1 MNHARRPTGLVC
13 LIGLAAPILL
23 AADSPAP
30 TPARALAVP
39 EGFTI
44 ERVAGPPLVDRPIT
58 AAFDERGRLYVA
70 DSSGSN
76 EKVEEQLARKPHRI
90 VRLEDTDGDGV
101 FDERVVFA
109 DGMMFPEGTMWL
121 DGSLYVAAPPSI
133 WKLTDTDGDG
143 VADERVEWFDGKTLT
158 GCANDLHGPYP
169 GLDGRVYWTKGAFAE
184 QTYDAPDAA
193 PFVTSAS
200 HIFRSRPDGTE
211 IEPVLTGGMDNP
223 VDVAFTPGG
232 ERILS
237 CTFLQRPGGGLRDGL
252 IHAAYGGVWGK
263 ENAVLD
269 AASHKWTGPG
279 LMPPLL
285 HMGPAAPS
293 GLACMES
300 DALGEG
306 FRGNLFACQFNL
318 HKVSRHVLKPA
329 GATFTTE
336 DQDFVTSD
344 DLDFHPTD
352 VVEDADG
359 SLLVLDTGG
368 WYKLCCPTSQF
379 HRPEELGG
387 IYRVRRKD
395 APKVDDPNGLRVDWD
410 GLAPADAAGLLADA
424 RPAARRR
431 AIETL
436 GVMGTAAVPA
446 MLDVVNGSGS
456 VDARLGAVWASARVD
471 APEAR
476 EVVRL
481 ALGDGDETVRQA
493 AANVASL
500 TRDAGNSV
508 ALAELLRGPS
518 ILNRR
523 VAAEA
528 IGRIGDKAAIPTV
541 LEALADPAAEDR
553 FLHHALTYAL
563 IQINDPAGTAGALGS
578 ADPKVKRAALMALD
592 QMEGGGRLDPV
603 ATAAMLADAD
613 SGVRE
618 AAGWIIGR
626 RPEWGQALAGFFAD
640 RLKRDD
646 LSPEDRAG
654 LEAQLAR
661 NAASPAVLD
670 LLAKTA
676 ADPDA
681 APARRATALA
691 AMAQA
696 RPRDVPAPW
705 IAARA
710 AALSGPD
717 ADHARRAVAA
727 TRALTPAPDKAGAL
741 AAPLLALAGREDL
754 PADARLEALA
764 AVPGGLAKVEPAT
777 FALLAEQVDPDRPVS
792 ARGLAADVLARARLS
807 ADQLDSLVDIIKDAG
822 PLEVDRLLTPY
833 ESQADDALG
842 VKLVEALKESA
853 ARTSLRVDSLKTHLA
868 KFGPETGK
876 AAEGLYSLLNAEAG
890 KQQARLDELMG
901 KIAGGDVRR
910 GQAVF
915 HGDKAACATC
925 HAVGYRGG
933 DVGPDLTRIGGVR
946 TERDLLEAVLFPS
959 VSFVRSYEPVV
970 VATTDGKVYSGLLK
984 AETPE
989 EYVLVTGAD
998 QVARVPRDDVD
1009 EIRPGTVSI
1018 MPAGLDQQLTTQE
1031 LADLVAF
1038 LKACQ

>member
-1 MNHARRPTGLVC
+1 MKHARRLPGLVC
-13 LIGLAAPILL
+13 LIVLAAPALAP
-23 AADSPAP
+23 AADAPPAG
-30 TPARALAVP
+30 RLLAVP
-39 EGFTI
+39 EGFSI

-90 VRLEDTDGDGV
+90 VRLEDVDGDGR
-101 FDERVVFA
+101 FDKQVVFA

-143 VADERVEWFDGKTLT
+143 VADERVEWFQGKTLT

-184 QTYDAPDAA
+184 QTYEAPGGA
-193 PFVTSAS
+193 PFITSAS

-211 IEPVLTGGMDNP
+211 VEPVLTGGMDNP
-223 VDVAFTPGG
+223 VDVTFTAGG
-232 ERILS
+232 ERLLS

-252 IHAAYGGVWGK
+252 IHAAYGGIWGK

-269 AASHKWTGPG
+269 APSHKWTGPG
-279 LMPPLL
+279 VMPPLL

-293 GLACMES
+293 GLLSVES

-306 FRGNLFACQFNL
+306 FRGSLFACQFNL

-329 GATFTTE
+329 GATFATE
-336 DQDFVTSD
+336 DEDFVTSA

-352 VVEDADG
+352 VIEDADG
-359 SLLVLDTGG
+359 SLLVIDTGG

-387 IYRVRRKD
+387 VYRVRRKGTQ
-395 APKVDDPNGLRVDWD
+395 KVDDPNGLRVDWD
-410 GLAPADAAGLLADA
+410 GLSPAEACALLAEP
-424 RPAARRR
+424 RPAVRRR
-431 AIETL
+431 AVATL
-436 GVMGTAAVPA
+436 GKMGAEAVPT
-446 MLDVVNGSGS
+446 MLGFVNKSAS
-456 VDARLGAVWASARVD
+456 ADARLGAVWASARID

-476 EVVRL
+476 EVARV
-481 ALGDGDETVRQA
+481 ALLDDDETVRQA

-500 TRDAGNSV
+500 TRDAAASA

-518 ILNRR
+518 TLNRR

-528 IGRIGDKAAIPTV
+528 LGRIGDRAAIPAL
-541 LEALADPAAEDR
+541 LEALADPAADDR

-563 IQINDPAGTAGALGS
+563 IQIGDPAGTAGALGS
-578 ADPKVKRAALMALD
+578 SDPRVRRAALMALD
-592 QMEGGGRLDPV
+592 QMDGGGLDPV
-603 ATAAMLADAD
+603 ETAARLADPDAD
-613 SGVRE
+613 VRE
-618 AAGWIIGR
+618 AAAWIIGR

-640 RLKRDD
+640 RLKRTD

-670 LLAKTA
+670 LLAATA

-681 APARRATALA
+681 AQTARASALA
-691 AMAQA
+691 AMARA
-696 RPRDVPAPW
+696 RPRDVPGPW
-705 IAARA
+705 IAAIA
-710 AALSGPD
+710 AALAGPD
-717 ADHARRAVAA
+717 ADLARRAVAA
-727 TRALTPAPDKAGAL
+727 TRALTPAPEKAGAL
-741 AAPLLALAGREDL
+741 AAPLLALAAREDF
-754 PADARLEALA
+754 PADGRLEALA

-777 FALLAEQVDPDRPVS
+777 FTLLTDHIDPERPVS
-792 ARGLAADVLARARLS
+792 ARSLAADVLARARLS
-807 ADQLDSLVDIIKDAG
+807 AEQLDALVGLIKDAG
-822 PLEVDRLLTPY
+822 PLEVDRLLTAY
-833 ESQADDALG
+833 DAQADDALG

-853 ARTSLRVDSLKTHLA
+853 ARPSLRVDALKAHLA
-868 KFGPETGK
+868 KFGPETAK
-876 AAEGLYSLLNAEAG
+876 AAEGLYGLLNAEAG
-890 KQQARLDELMG
+890 KQQAKLDELSG
-901 KIAGGDVRR
+901 RIAGGDVRR

-915 HGDKAACATC
+915 LGDKAACATC

-933 DVGPDLTRIGGVR
+933 EVGPDLTRIGGVR
-946 TERDLLEAVLFPS
+946 SERDLLEAVLFPS

-970 VATTDGKVYSGLLK
+970 VATSDGKVYSGLLK
-984 AETPE
+984 SETPE

-1009 EIRPGTVSI
+1009 DIRPGTVSV

-1031 LADLVAF
+1031 LADLIAF
-1038 LKACQ
+1038 LKACK

>member
-1 MNHARRPTGLVC
+1 MKHARRLPGLLC
-13 LIGLAAPILL
+13 LIGFTASTL
-23 AADSPAP
+23 AADSPAG
-30 TPARALAVP
+30 RKLAVP
-39 EGFTI
+39 EGFAI

-58 AAFDERGRLYVA
+58 AAFDELGRLYVA

-76 EKVEEQLARKPHRI
+76 EKVEEQLAKKPHRI
-90 VRLEDTDGDGV
+90 VRLEDTDGDGE
-101 FDERVVFA
+101 FDKRVVFA

-143 VADERVEWFDGKTLT
+143 VADERVEWFQGKTLT

-184 QTYDAPDAA
+184 QTYAA
-193 PFVTSAS
+193 ADKVPFVTSAS

-223 VDVAFTPGG
+223 VDVTFTAGG

-252 IHAAYGGVWGK
+252 IHAAYGGIWGK
-263 ENAVLD
+263 VNAVLD
-269 AASHKWTGPG
+269 TPSHKWTGPG

-293 GLACMES
+293 GLAHLES
-300 DALGEG
+300 DALGEDH
-306 FRGNLFACQFNL
+306 RGNLVACYFNL
-318 HKVSRHVLKPA
+318 HKVSRHVLTPA
-329 GATFTTE
+329 GATYTTKDE
-336 DQDFVTSD
+336 DFVTSL

-379 HRPEELGG
+379 SRPDELGG
-387 IYRVRRKD
+387 IYRVRRKG
-395 APKVDDPNGLRVDWD
+395 ATKVDDPNGLAVAWAK
-410 GLAPADAAGLLADA
+410 LSPADAAALLADP
-424 RPAARRR
+424 RPAVRRH
-431 AIETL
+431 AVATL
-436 GVMGTAAVPA
+436 GRMGAAAVPA
-446 MLDVVNGSGS
+446 LLDVVGRSRS
-456 VDARLGAVWASARVD
+456 TDARLGAVWASARIDD
-471 APEAR
+471 AEAR
-476 EVVRL
+476 DVARVAL
-481 ALGDGDETVRQA
+481 ADDDEAVRQA

-500 TRDAGNSV
+500 TRDAGAST
-508 ALAELLRGPS
+508 ALAALLEGPS

-528 IGRIGDKAAIPTV
+528 IGRIGDKAAVAT
-541 LEALADPAAEDR
+541 LLRALADPAAEDR

-563 IQINDPAGTAGALGS
+563 IQIDDPAGTAGAIGS
-578 ADPKVKRAALMALD
+578 ADPKVKRAALMAID
-592 QMEGGGRLDPV
+592 QMDGGGLDPV
-603 ATAAMLADAD
+603 ETASLLADPDA
-613 SGVRE
+613 GVRE
-618 AAGWIIGR
+618 VAGWIIGR

-654 LEAQLAR
+654 LQTQLAR
-661 NAASPAVLD
+661 NAAAPAVQE
-670 LLAKTA
+670 LLATTA
-676 ADPDA
+676 ADPA
-681 APARRATALA
+681 AAASSRAGTLA
-691 AMAQA
+691 AMALA
-696 RPRDVPAPW
+696 RPAAVPDSW
-705 IAARA
+705 IAALA
-710 AALSGPD
+710 AALSDPD
-717 ADHARRAVAA
+717 AELARRAVAA
-727 TRALTPAPDKAGAL
+727 TRALTPAPEKAGAL
-741 AAPLLALAGREDL
+741 AAPLLALAGRDDF
-754 PADARLEALA
+754 PADGRLEALA

-777 FALLAEQVDPDRPVS
+777 FALLAANLDAEQPV
-792 ARGLAADVLARARLS
+792 ALRGLAADVLARAKLS
-807 ADQLDSLVDIIKDAG
+807 AGQLDALIGLIQDAG
-822 PLEVDRLLTPY
+822 PLEVDRLLTAY
-833 ESQADDALG
+833 DAQTDDALG
-842 VKLVEALKESA
+842 VKLVEALAESS
-853 ARTSLRVDSLKTHLA
+853 ARSSLRVDALKAHLA

-876 AAEGLYSLLNAEAG
+876 AAEGLYNLLNADAA
-890 KQQARLDELMG
+890 KQQARLDAMMG
-901 KIAGGDVRR
+901 EIAGGDVRR

-915 HGDKAACATC
+915 HSDKAACATC

-946 TERDLLEAVLFPS
+946 SERDLLEAVLFPS

-970 VATTDGKVYSGLLK
+970 VATSDGQVYSGLLK
-984 AETPE
+984 SETPE

-998 QVARVPRDDVD
+998 QTARVPREDVE
-1009 EIRPGTVSI
+1009 EIRPGTVSL